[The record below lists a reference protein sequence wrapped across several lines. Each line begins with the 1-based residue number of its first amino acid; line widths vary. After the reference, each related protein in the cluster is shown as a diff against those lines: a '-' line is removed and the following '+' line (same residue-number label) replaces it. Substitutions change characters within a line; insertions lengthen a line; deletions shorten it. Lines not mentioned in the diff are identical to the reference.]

1 MAGPC
6 SAACSAGG
14 GGGPSPPN
22 FSIIPHPGRRS
33 LQGKPDRGEGA
44 YPNGDV
50 GAQVSPE
57 CTLHGDGTVPSSCWG
72 HHEACGDREG
82 QALPAPLSQPQPGGQ
97 LPLRH
102 SEHPHFPLPQRLPLL
117 MEETFRCPTASGTVP
132 FQGCCDTG
140 MAWSSPVTARC
151 QRWSGTGA
159 GSEGCEPT
167 LEPRQSL
174 PSLLVS

>member
-1 MAGPC
+1 ML
-6 SAACSAGG
+6 GG
-14 GGGPSPPN
+14 GGGGSVASQLLHHPPPWETEPAGKTRQRRGCI
-22 FSIIPHPGRRS
+22 SQWRCGCTSLSRVHPAWGWDGP
-33 LQGKPDRGEGA
+33 LQ
-44 YPNGDV
+44 
-50 GAQVSPE
+50 
-57 CTLHGDGTVPSSCWG
+57 CWG

-117 MEETFRCPTASGTVP
+117 MEETFRCPTASGAVP

-151 QRWSGTGA
+151 QRSSGTGA